1 MPGINSYAKLPQMN
15 NSVSPSRNRL
25 YLENSGSNE
34 GEIQYM
40 TVDNEPKYTD
50 TFPGDHDEF
59 DKHALH
65 PSQDFIDAKQPHFEQ
80 LGNDAFRV

>member
-1 MPGINSYAKLPQMN
+1 MSI
-15 NSVSPSRNRL
+15 
-25 YLENSGSNE
+25 
-34 GEIQYM
+34 
-40 TVDNEPKYTD
+40 DNEPKYTD